1 MDSPDIVEEL
11 RLLHALTLALDKSE
25 NLSSAL
31 AIVLKEVCRATGWV
45 LGEAWLPSPDGTV
58 LQLGPVWHIGSARL
72 RAFASGSRK
81 YSFPP
86 GRGLPG
92 RVWSSGKPTWVTDVR
107 ADANFPRFRMARR
120 IGLKAGFAIP
130 VKASG
135 ETIAIVEFFVFEQ
148 RREDRHLI
156 ELVSAVA
163 AQLGGII
170 QRKITE
176 EAFKRSRYA
185 LEAELRERQRVA
197 RELHDGVTQLL
208 SSTLFRLRGI
218 EEGGLPRPGSSAQ
231 VSRLLERAIK
241 EIRRISINLGPCV
254 LEELGLS
261 AALRALGRDLQDRSG
276 QSVTVSCRELPQQ
289 LPPPLSWTIYRI
301 LQEGL
306 QNIEKHAEAN
316 LVRLTIRWRRPWI
329 TATLRDDGK
338 GFTPEKAAPLARDW
352 QPTLGLRSMRERAE
366 RVGGNVT
373 IRSAPGEGTLLL
385 MRIPW
390 WAAGESR
397 AAPLVESLAAGPR
410 KKILP

>member
-11 RLLHALTLALDKSE
+11 RLLHALTLALDESE

-31 AIVLKEVCRATGWV
+31 AIVVKEVCRATGWV
-45 LGEAWLPSPDGTV
+45 LGEAWLPSPDGME
-58 LQLGPVWHIGSARL
+58 LQLGPVWHVGSDRL
-72 RAFASGSRK
+72 RAFVSGSRK
-81 YSFPP
+81 YTFPP

-92 RVWSSGKPTWVTDVR
+92 RVWSSGKPIWVTDVR
-107 ADANFPRFRMARR
+107 ADANFPRFKMARR

-170 QRKITE
+170 QRKLAE

-208 SSTLFRLRGI
+208 SSTLFRLRGL
-218 EEGGLPRPGSSAQ
+218 EEGKHPTPGSAAG
-231 VSRLLERAIK
+231 VRRLLEQAIK
-241 EIRRISINLGPCV
+241 EVRRISINLSPCV

-261 AALRALGRDLQDRSG
+261 AALRALGRDLQDRTR
-276 QSVTVSCRELPQQ
+276 QTVTVSCRELPQA

-301 LQEGL
+301 LQEGV
-306 QNIEKHAEAN
+306 QNIEKHAKAAE
-316 LVRLTIRWRRPWI
+316 VRLTVRWRRPWI

-338 GFTPEKAAPLARDW
+338 GFTPGKAPRLGRDW
-352 QPTLGLRSMRERAE
+352 QPTLGLRNMRERAE
-366 RVGGNVT
+366 GVGGNVT
-373 IRSAPGEGTLLL
+373 VRSAPGEGTLVLL
-385 MRIPW
+385 RIPW
-390 WAAGESR
+390 WAAGERRSGSIVE
-397 AAPLVESLAAGPR
+397 APAAGR
-410 KKILP
+410 KQRVLP